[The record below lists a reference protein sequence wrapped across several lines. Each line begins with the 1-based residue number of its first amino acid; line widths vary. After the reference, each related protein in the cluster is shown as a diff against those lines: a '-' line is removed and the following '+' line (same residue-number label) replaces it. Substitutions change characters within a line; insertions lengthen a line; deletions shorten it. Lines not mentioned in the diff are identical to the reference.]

1 MPDKVLVFGPY
12 KFKPGQKIYI
22 NGGKRKGD
30 WEIVDYDE
38 GKVTLQCPVSGIKLT
53 VNQFCFFVD
62 EVVQEWPQKNEEK

>member
-30 WEIVDYDE
+30 WEIIDYDGE
-38 GKVTLQCPVSGIKLT
+38 KVTLQCPVSGIKIT
-53 VNQFCFFVD
+53 VNQFCFLVD
-62 EVVQEWPQKNEEK
+62 EAMQEWPQKNEGK